1 MLQPPTLQKPQSL
14 LAFDFGTQRIGVAL
28 GNTLLRQARPLEII
42 RAQTK
47 LQRFALIEALVLR
60 WQPDVLVVGLPLT
73 ADGGEQLVTRQSR
86 RFGHQLQGR
95 FGLPIVMVDERHS
108 SLQAQETVGHAA
120 DDAMAAAI
128 ILQRYLDALPS
139 NCNESEHDQSAN

>member
-1 MLQPPTLQKPQSL
+1 MPQPQTLQTL

-28 GNTLLRQARPLEII
+28 GNTLLRQARPIEII

-47 LQRFALIEALVLR
+47 LQRFARIEALIVQ
-60 WQPDVLVVGLPLT
+60 WQPDALVVGLPLT
-73 ADGGEQLVTRQSR
+73 PEGGEQLVTRQCR

-95 FGLPIVMVDERHS
+95 FGLPIILVDERDS
-108 SLQAQETVGHAA
+108 SIQAQETVGNSA

-139 NCNESEHDQSAN
+139 TSNESEHDQSAN

>member
-1 MLQPPTLQKPQSL
+1 MPQPQTLQTL

-28 GNTLLRQARPLEII
+28 GNTLLRQARPIEII

-47 LQRFALIEALVLR
+47 LQRFARIEALIVQ
-60 WQPDVLVVGLPLT
+60 WQPDALVVGLPLT
-73 ADGGEQLVTRQSR
+73 PEGGEQLVTRQCR

-95 FGLPIVMVDERHS
+95 FGLPIILVDERDS
-108 SLQAQETVGHAA
+108 SIQAQETVGNAA

-139 NCNESEHDQSAN
+139 TSKEIEHDQSAN

>member
-1 MLQPPTLQKPQSL
+1 MLPPPTLQKPQSL
-14 LAFDFGTQRIGVAL
+14 MAFDFGTQRIGVAL
-28 GNTLLRQARPLEII
+28 GNTLLRQARPIEII

-47 LQRFALIEALVLR
+47 LQRFALIEALVVH

-73 ADGGEQLVTRQSR
+73 PDGGEQLATRQCR

-95 FGLPIVMVDERHS
+95 FGLPIVLVDERDS
-108 SLQAQETVGHAA
+108 SLQAQETVGNSA

-139 NCNESEHDQSAN
+139 TCNESEHDPSAN